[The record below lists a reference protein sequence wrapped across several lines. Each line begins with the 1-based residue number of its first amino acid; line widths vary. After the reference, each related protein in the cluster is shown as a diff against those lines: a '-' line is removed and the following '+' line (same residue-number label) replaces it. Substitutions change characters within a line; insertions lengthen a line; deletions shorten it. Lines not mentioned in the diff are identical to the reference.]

1 MNKKTILKFNST
13 ASIRPVAW
21 LALAV
26 LACGAFGNSVQ
37 AQAWLDENF
46 NSLGAGV
53 NLTVGG
59 NCVAAGTAGYAT
71 GAAGGGALKI
81 TKAVGVAGTE
91 ARWSLSDA
99 SYSTA
104 RPSGYITFKIQ
115 QTPGVTSSDKGQ
127 LNFRLGAND
136 ANNVSASATTW
147 FEIRFVN
154 LAYTTA
160 AVTGTTAN
168 LKITGTG
175 GTGSQGQLSLEYATS
190 PIQIRIWYNTT
201 GSPIS
206 YAHPGTGATLQL
218 NANSFVVYAGNSQV
232 STGATGSP
240 LGTQVTTATGVT
252 ATTVGKIGFV
262 TGTSLSSDFIID
274 DIYAGASAPVSGVGI
289 TSATTATAQAGYP
302 FSYTI
307 TSSGVTLP
315 SYSASPLPSG
325 LSLNS
330 STGVISGTLSTT
342 ATEGLNSIELTAS
355 GTGGPA
361 TATLALTITAP
372 PAAAPAITSA
382 ATASGFLTRAF
393 TYQIAT
399 STTSPSSTPTSYAIV
414 TGTLPSG
421 LTLNT
426 STGAITG
433 TPTGS
438 PGETDVTYTATNP
451 FGTSDAQTLTITINP
466 APLFTWNN
474 TGTAWS
480 SANSWTNNA
489 VPTATDIA
497 AFGSLGSGTGVTV
510 AGQEIGGIVF
520 NSGANAYTWSGTAI
534 TVVST
539 GGITNN
545 SAAVQTFDNKVIN
558 SGGTPIWSSVSGG
571 GMVFSGG
578 IDLTTSNSTSG
589 RTLNFAGAG
598 NVTVSGVIANG
609 GNGTGTST
617 NAAVTFSSTG
627 VNLLSGNN
635 TYGGVTMIAANST
648 LKIGSANA
656 LGTTSGST
664 VVSSGGV
671 LDLNGQTISGEPL
684 TLNGS
689 GISTGGALINS
700 GATDASWSGTVALG
714 NATTYISASAGK
726 KITLSGVVSGDAKGI
741 YKLGTGILELSGAN
755 TYTGQAEVVDGTM
768 ILSAPNSTPSY
779 KIQGY
784 ETNIFPVLKVSATN
798 AMSSSA
804 NVVGSSSVTKTGTLE
819 FTTNGN
825 YTLNQYN
832 MGNISF
838 ANSSVSPT
846 TLTFTNL
853 TNYFSTA
860 AGRTLANKS
869 TNLTITFNGQM
880 DIGGS
885 TDDVCKIEAFGPVV
899 ISNSVFSSS
908 TSNRGLEKS
917 DGAATLTMHG
927 VNNYNGTTTVLKGT
941 LSIPAAGSLTSCG
954 ATIVK
959 GSGTSA
965 GNSASLNLA
974 GAAGVVQV
982 STNGFVRG
990 GGSITTLQVQEAGAA
1005 EVAVGTTW
1013 TTGGTIDFATGSK
1026 VSVTGT
1032 PITGNTYT
1040 LMTASAD
1047 ITGSPILAGAT
1058 GWALRVDGANLLLE
1072 EIDIY
1077 NIGVGVTTT
1086 FSDIITGTAPLVKK
1100 GLGTAIITGDNNFS
1114 GGTILQAGTLQV
1126 GHVNGL
1132 GTGAVTLT
1140 SGTLKSTVDL
1150 NLGQLVGTTTT
1161 VGSADYQAVYGANS
1175 RLQYSGRTTTING
1188 AVTLDVAA
1196 ETTMTMGTLAGNS
1209 SASSLV
1215 TKIGAGTVKLMGGT
1229 TKLDAAGMALNGN
1242 GSSVL
1247 GGWRI
1252 QEGTVWFA
1260 PSANNGAGNGPIIL
1274 AGGNAKFTKLQNSNG
1289 TYTGF
1294 EVPSDLT
1301 VESNGLVQFDPD
1313 PVTLLGQNNLG
1324 FKNLSIG
1331 ANTLEVAT
1339 ATTSSVDGQELPSV
1353 NFKSVTLTGSATLKN
1368 PENLDLNLQAV
1379 SGTSGLTKTGL
1390 GTLYLSDQPNQAAA
1404 FATLTGTAVDSVI
1417 VEYAGSGYLIAPTV
1431 TVVPVNGG
1439 SGAEATATI
1448 DSNGRVTSIR
1458 VTAPGSGYISIPRVV
1473 IAAPPTVATANS
1485 YTGAT
1490 TVQEGKLNLNGT
1502 YASSVTVKS
1511 GAALELT
1518 WLAPAQAKCSIDAI
1532 SPNASAPNAAYSY
1545 VKNLYLTKSVGGY
1558 VPSTSFEFDL
1568 PAPVRADGT
1577 GTATGTATYVLA
1589 AARASATVDSNG
1601 FISALSIV
1609 SGGSGYAITPMVT
1622 IPAPTVPTV
1631 VATTTGSI
1639 TFESGARLALNIG
1652 APTSGSYT
1660 LVTADGGITGTPS
1673 LETAIPGYALI
1684 KSSDGKSLILD
1695 LIDTTKPVITLI
1707 GASSVNVDYGSSYT
1721 DLGATVDDNKDA
1733 TRSLNG
1739 VGSVNT
1745 LVPGS
1750 YTITFNATDAAG
1762 NVADTVTRTV
1772 VVGAAPDT
1780 TKPVITLIGSSTV
1793 NVDYG
1798 ASYADLGATVTDNK
1812 DAERGIIGTGTVN
1825 TLAPGSYTITFN
1837 ATDAAGNVADT
1848 VTRTVVVGAAPVTD
1862 GYALYLSSNG
1872 LPEGTAFDAKVN
1884 GVTAGLVYAF
1894 GSANGMP
1901 RNNNGTA
1908 LPVMSGSQLTYTFD
1922 VKDDSALT
1930 VTYQTSS
1937 NLVNWTAAQPV
1948 TAGTGSSPAGFV
1960 KKQVQ
1965 ATGSGKLF
1973 VKINVTHP

>member
-1 MNKKTILKFNST
+1 MNKKTILISNYT
-13 ASIRPVAW
+13 ASIRPAAW
-21 LALAV
+21 LALAF

-37 AQAWLDENF
+37 AQWLSENF

-53 NLTVGG
+53 NLAVGG

-71 GAAGGGALKI
+71 GATGGGALRILK
-81 TKAVGVAGTE
+81 TTTAASSVTE

-99 SYSTA
+99 SYSNP

-115 QTPGVTSSDKGQ
+115 QTPGVTSASTAQ
-127 LNFRLGAND
+127 MNFRLGAND
-136 ANNVSASATTW
+136 VNNMNASATTW
-147 FEIRFVN
+147 FELRFVN
-154 LAYTTA
+154 LAYTAA
-160 AVTGTTAN
+160 AVGSTTAN
-168 LKITGTG
+168 LKITGNA
-175 GTGSQGQLSLEYATS
+175 GSGNQGQLSLEYATS
-190 PIQIRIWYNTT
+190 PIQIRVWYNTT

-206 YAHPGTGATLQL
+206 YEHPGTGATLQL
-218 NANSFVVYAGNSQV
+218 NQNSFVVYAGNSQV
-232 STGATGSP
+232 SSGATGSP

-252 ATTVGKIGFV
+252 ASTVGKIAFV
-262 TGTSLSSDFIID
+262 TGSAQTADFIID

-289 TSATTATAQAGYP
+289 TSVTTATAQAGYP

-307 TSSGVTLP
+307 TSSGVTSP
-315 SYSASPLPSG
+315 VYSTSTLPSG

-342 ATEGLNSIELTAS
+342 ATQGLNSIELTAS

-372 PAAAPAITSA
+372 PEAAPTITSA
-382 ATASGFLTRAF
+382 ATASGFLTKAF
-393 TYQIAT
+393 TYQIQT
-399 STTSPSSTPTSYAIV
+399 STTTPSSTPTAYAIV
-414 TGTLPSG
+414 TGTLPAG
-421 LTLNT
+421 LNLTA
-426 STGAITG
+426 TGAITG
-433 TPTGS
+433 TPTELTPDG
-438 PGETDVTYTATNP
+438 GTQITYTATNP

-480 SANSWTNNA
+480 SANSWTNSA
-489 VPTATDIA
+489 VPANSAAGDIA
-497 AFGSLGSGTGVTV
+497 AFGALGSSATSVDVG
-510 AGQEIGGIVF
+510 AGKSIGGIVF
-520 NSGANAYTWSGTAI
+520 NSGAYAYTWIGTDI
-534 TVVST
+534 IVGST
-539 GGITNN
+539 GSITNN
-545 SAAVQTFDNKVIN
+545 SAAIQTFGNKVIN
-558 SGGTPIWSSVSGG
+558 NGGSPIWSSTAGG
-571 GMVFSGG
+571 GMVFNGG
-578 IDLTTSNSTSG
+578 IDLTTASSG
-589 RTLNFAGAG
+589 SARTLTFAGAG
-598 NVTVSGVIANG
+598 DVTVRSTIASG
-609 GNGTGTST
+609 GTS
-617 NAAVTFSSTG
+617 AAAGASVTFSSTG
-627 VNLLSGNN
+627 VNLLSGTN
-635 TYGGVTMIAANST
+635 TYGGATTISAGST
-648 LKIGSANA
+648 LKIESANA
-656 LGTTSGST
+656 LGSTTGST
-664 VVSSGGV
+664 VVKEGGV

-684 TLNGS
+684 SLSGS

-700 GATDASWSGTVALG
+700 GTTDASWSGTVALG
-714 NATTYISASAGK
+714 NAATYVSAPAGK

-741 YKLGTGILELSGAN
+741 YKTGTGTLELSGAN
-755 TYTGQAEVVDGTM
+755 TYTGQAEVADGTV
-768 ILSAPNSTPSY
+768 ILSAPNSAPNY
-779 KIQGY
+779 KLQGY
-784 ETNIFPVLKVSATN
+784 DINIFPVLKVSATN
-798 AMSSSA
+798 AISSSA
-804 NVVGSSSVTKTGTLE
+804 NVLGSSSTTKTGTLE
-819 FTTNGN
+819 FATNGN

-832 MGNISF
+832 MGSINF
-838 ANSSVSPT
+838 ANSSGSPT

-853 TNYFSTA
+853 TNFFTTA

-899 ISNSVFSSS
+899 ISNSVFSTSSS
-908 TSNRGLEKS
+908 TRGLEKS
-917 DGAATLTMHG
+917 DGAGTLTMHG
-927 VNNYNGTTTVLKGT
+927 VNSYNGTTTVLKGT
-941 LSIPAAGSLTSCG
+941 LSIPTGGSLTSCG
-954 ATIVK
+954 NTIVK
-959 GSGTSA
+959 GSGTTA
-965 GNSASLNLA
+965 ANSASLNLD

-990 GGSITTLQVQEAGAA
+990 GGSITSLQVQEAGAA
-1005 EVAVGTTW
+1005 EVAVGSTW

-1047 ITGSPILAGAT
+1047 ITGSPILVGAT
-1058 GWALRVDGANLLLE
+1058 GWALRVNGANLLLE

-1100 GLGTAIITGDNNFS
+1100 GLGTAIITGDNNFT

-1126 GHVNGL
+1126 ENVNGL
-1132 GTGAVTLT
+1132 GTQAVTLT
-1140 SGTLKSTVDL
+1140 SGTLKSTVNLDL
-1150 NLGQLVGTTTT
+1150 GRLVGTTTT
-1161 VGSADYQAVYGANS
+1161 VGASAYQAVYGANS

-1188 AVTLDVAA
+1188 PVTLDVGTD
-1196 ETTMTMGTLAGNS
+1196 TTMTMGTLAGNS

-1229 TKLDAAGMALNGN
+1229 TKLDSVGMALNGN

-1260 PSANNGAGNGPIIL
+1260 PSANNGAGNGPITL

-1301 VESNGLVQFDPD
+1301 VESDGLIQFDPD

-1324 FKNLSIG
+1324 FNNLNIG
-1331 ANTLEVAT
+1331 ARTLEVAT
-1339 ATTSSVDGQELPSV
+1339 ATTSTVQNQALPSV
-1353 NFKSVTLTGSATLKN
+1353 NFKSTTLTGSATLKN
-1368 PENLDLNLQAV
+1368 PANLDLNLQAV
-1379 SGTSGLTKTGL
+1379 SGTGGLTKTGL

-1404 FATLTGTAVDSVI
+1404 FATLTGTAVDSVN
-1417 VEYAGSGYLIAPTV
+1417 VEYAGSGYQVAPTV

-1458 VTAPGSGYISIPRVV
+1458 VTAPGSGYSSIPRVQ
-1473 IAAPPTVATANS
+1473 IDPPPTIATANS
-1485 YTGAT
+1485 YTGDT
-1490 TVQEGKLNLNGT
+1490 TVEQGKLNLNGS

-1558 VPSTSFEFDL
+1558 VPNTSFEFDL

-1577 GTATGTATYVLA
+1577 GIATGTATYVLA

-1601 FISALSIV
+1601 FISALNIV

-1622 IPAPTVPTV
+1622 IPAPTVATV

-1639 TFESGARLALNIG
+1639 TFEAGAKLALNIG
-1652 APTSGSYT
+1652 TPTSGSYT
-1660 LVTADGGITGTPS
+1660 LVTADGGITGNPT
-1673 LETAIPGYALI
+1673 LEPAISGYTLK
-1684 KSSDGKSLILD
+1684 KSSDNKSLILD

-1707 GASSVNVDYGSSYT
+1707 GSSSVNVGFGASYT

-1745 LVPGS
+1745 SVPGT
-1750 YTITFNATDAAG
+1750 YTITFNA
-1762 NVADTVTRTV
+1762 
-1772 VVGAAPDT
+1772 
-1780 TKPVITLIGSSTV
+1780 I
-1793 NVDYG
+1793 
-1798 ASYADLGATVTDNK
+1798 
-1812 DAERGIIGTGTVN
+1812 
-1825 TLAPGSYTITFN
+1825 
-1837 ATDAAGNVADT
+1837 DAAGNVADT

-1862 GYALYLSSNG
+1862 VLK
-1872 LPEGTAFDAKVN
+1872 D
-1884 GVTAGLVYAF
+1884 AF

-1901 RNNNGTA
+1901 QNNGEA
-1908 LPVMSGSQLTYTFD
+1908 AVPVMSGNQLTYTFD

-1930 VTYQTSS
+1930 VKYQTSTD
-1937 NLVNWTAAQPV
+1937 LVTWTTAQDVSP
-1948 TAGTGSSPAGFV
+1948 GTGAAPTGFL

-1965 ATGSGKLF
+1965 VTGSDRLF
-1973 VKINVTHP
+1973 VRLKVTR